1 MRVKSFRRMGS
12 PNAAKTLE
20 SLVAS
25 SWVNG
30 VVLSGE
36 QHAAMATRAEVFDIL
51 MFVNISKSVEQSA
64 KGALMSRVQLALN
77 VDDLDA
83 SIAFYSAMF
92 HVEPHKV
99 RADYANFI
107 VDNPPLK
114 LVLIAGKGVPGTMN
128 HVGIEVETT
137 AEVVQAAELA
147 ETAGIATTLQ
157 EKETCCYALQD
168 KVWIHGP
175 NLSWEVYTV
184 LDENAGAGS
193 MSAPRQALQTFDFID
208 VSGGSCAPGEAC
220 CPTEA

>member
-1 MRVKSFRRMGS
+1 MAARVG
-12 PNAAKTLE
+12 L
-20 SLVAS
+20 
-25 SWVNG
+25 
-30 VVLSGE
+30 
-36 QHAAMATRAEVFDIL
+36 FDIL
-51 MFVNISKSVEQSA
+51 MSVNISKSAQHCA
-64 KGALMSRVQLALN
+64 KGACMSRVQLALN

-92 HVEPHKV
+92 QVKPHKV
-99 RADYANFI
+99 RSDYANFI

-114 LVLIAGKGVPGTMN
+114 LVLIAGKGEPGTMN
-128 HVGIEVETT
+128 HVGVEVDTT

-147 ETAGIATTLQ
+147 QTAGIATTLQ

-175 NLSWEVYTV
+175 NLSWEIYTV

-193 MSAPRQALQTFDFID
+193 MAMPRQALQTLDFIN

-220 CPTEA
+220 CPTES

>member
-1 MRVKSFRRMGS
+1 
-12 PNAAKTLE
+12 
-20 SLVAS
+20 
-25 SWVNG
+25 
-30 VVLSGE
+30 
-36 QHAAMATRAEVFDIL
+36 
-51 MFVNISKSVEQSA
+51 MFVNITKSAEECA
-64 KGALMSRVQLALN
+64 KGAHMSRVQLALN

-92 HVEPHKV
+92 RVEPHKV
-99 RADYANFI
+99 RSDYANFI

-114 LVLIAGKGVPGTMN
+114 LVLIAGKGEPGTMN

-193 MSAPRQALQTFDFID
+193 MSAPRQALQTLDFID
-208 VSGGSCAPGEAC
+208 VSGGSCAPGDAC

>member
-1 MRVKSFRRMGS
+1 
-12 PNAAKTLE
+12 
-20 SLVAS
+20 
-25 SWVNG
+25 
-30 VVLSGE
+30 
-36 QHAAMATRAEVFDIL
+36 
-51 MFVNISKSVEQSA
+51 
-64 KGALMSRVQLALN
+64 
-77 VDDLDA
+77 
-83 SIAFYSAMF
+83 
-92 HVEPHKV
+92 
-99 RADYANFI
+99 
-107 VDNPPLK
+107 LK
-114 LVLIAGKGVPGTMN
+114 LVLIAGKGEPGTMN

-208 VSGGSCAPGEAC
+208 VSGGSCAPGEVC

>member
-1 MRVKSFRRMGS
+1 
-12 PNAAKTLE
+12 
-20 SLVAS
+20 
-25 SWVNG
+25 
-30 VVLSGE
+30 
-36 QHAAMATRAEVFDIL
+36 
-51 MFVNISKSVEQSA
+51 
-64 KGALMSRVQLALN
+64 
-77 VDDLDA
+77 
-83 SIAFYSAMF
+83 
-92 HVEPHKV
+92 
-99 RADYANFI
+99 
-107 VDNPPLK
+107 
-114 LVLIAGKGVPGTMN
+114 MN

-193 MSAPRQALQTFDFID
+193 MSAPRQALQALDFIN

-220 CPTEA
+220 CPTEI